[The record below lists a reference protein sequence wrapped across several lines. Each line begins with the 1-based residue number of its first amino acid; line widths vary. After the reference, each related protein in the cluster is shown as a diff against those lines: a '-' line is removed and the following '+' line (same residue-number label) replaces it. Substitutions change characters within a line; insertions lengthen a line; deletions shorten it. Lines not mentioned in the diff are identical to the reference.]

1 MKGESTNRKYIIWFW
16 SIFAI
21 PFVIVIFL
29 FVLIS
34 KGKLG
39 PMPSFTELENPEYN
53 LAAEVY
59 AEDGVLLGK
68 ISIENRTWTDYRDL
82 SPYLVDALISTEDI
96 RYYRHS
102 GIDIR
107 GLGRAVIRTIMLGQ
121 NTGGGSTIT
130 QQLAKQLYP
139 RDTAKVSKL
148 TRQIRL
154 GVSKFK
160 EWQTAVKL
168 ERSYT
173 KEEIIAMYLN
183 KYDFLYQAI
192 GIRSAA
198 RVYFNTTPDSL
209 KIEEAAVL
217 IGMLKNSSAYN
228 PRKYPDRMLRRRNIV
243 LSQMAKYGYLHPQKA
258 DSLKLLP
265 IELDFNI
272 EDHNTGL
279 ATYFREYLRNIMR
292 RPEPDRNR
300 YERESSYEEA
310 LWEWN
315 NNPLYGWCNK
325 NKKPD
330 GSNYDIYKD
339 GLKIYTTINSRMQ
352 QYAEEAVAE
361 HLSGDVQPGFV
372 KRAKGFRNPPYSN
385 DLSKKQVED
394 LIMRSVK
401 DSERYIMMRARGVP
415 EDSIMLAFNTEV
427 PMKVFSWRGE
437 VDTIMTPYDSVRY
450 YKYFVRSSFLV
461 EDPHSGHIKAY
472 VGGPDFRYFKWD
484 AVTQQRK
491 QVGSTIKPFLYTVA
505 MQNGYTPCDEVE
517 NIPRSFDLPGDSVP
531 WIPRSSGPKEYHGKM
546 VTLKWGLAQ
555 SENYISAWV
564 MQMFRPSAVVDLMKR
579 MGVRSFIDPV
589 PSIFL
594 GTSDIKLEE
603 MVGAYSTYANRGVY
617 TRPLYVTRIED
628 QNGNVVSRFT
638 QQIEEVLSEEQAYL
652 MLDLLQGVVLIGSGN
667 RLRREPYV
675 LLNQI
680 GGKTGTTQNNAN
692 GWFMGVTPNLVA
704 GVWSGWEDQ
713 AIHFETLTEGQ
724 GAAMSLPVFG
734 IFLKKLYNDP
744 LFADMQSDE
753 FERPAGFSIEL
764 DCDKAKGESSRR
776 GGYVRER
783 Y

>member
-1 MKGESTNRKYIIWFW
+1 M
-16 SIFAI
+16 
-21 PFVIVIFL
+21 
-29 FVLIS
+29 
-34 KGKLG
+34 
-39 PMPSFTELENPEYN
+39 
-53 LAAEVY
+53 
-59 AEDGVLLGK
+59 
-68 ISIENRTWTDYRDL
+68 
-82 SPYLVDALISTEDI
+82 
-96 RYYRHS
+96 
-102 GIDIR
+102 
-107 GLGRAVIRTIMLGQ
+107 
-121 NTGGGSTIT
+121 
-130 QQLAKQLYP
+130 
-139 RDTAKVSKL
+139 
-148 TRQIRL
+148 
-154 GVSKFK
+154 
-160 EWQTAVKL
+160 KL

-243 LSQMAKYGYLHPQKA
+243 LSQMAKYGYLHPESA

-361 HLSGDVQPGFV
+361 HLSRDVQPGFV

-427 PMKVFSWRGE
+427 PMKVFSWKGE
-437 VDTIMTPYDSVRY
+437 LDTIMTPYDSVRY

-652 MLDLLQGVVLIGSGN
+652 MLDLLQGVVQIGSGN

-713 AIHFETLTEGQ
+713 AIHFETLSEGQ

-764 DCDKAKGESSRR
+764 DCDKAKRESSRR